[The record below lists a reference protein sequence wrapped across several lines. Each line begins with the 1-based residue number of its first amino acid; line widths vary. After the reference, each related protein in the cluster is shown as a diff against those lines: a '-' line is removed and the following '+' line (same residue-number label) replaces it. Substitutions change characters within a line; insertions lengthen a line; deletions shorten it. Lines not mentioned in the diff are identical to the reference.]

1 MVTVALTR
9 GAYRLTQTRSYENI
23 PSQLVDSCKGT
34 RMKGKLSTIALCAI
48 AAAQAPTGSIIGTVA
63 DSSGGMIPGA
73 NIALVSK
80 ESGAQRTASSGGDGS
95 FAFAALAAGR
105 YELRV
110 ESRGFRTSVRDAAV
124 ETGSSTTVSFQ
135 LEVGA
140 TNEVIQVE
148 SVSAQVT
155 TDSFKVDGVI
165 TRQQIQDLPLNGR
178 SFMQLAFLEPGV
190 TVSPGSTS
198 QYNSQFNVSILGGAS
213 NMAAITIDGGNVR
226 DPVDGNSGTNFS
238 QEIVQEFQLS
248 AVNFD
253 LSTGITATGAVNIV
267 SRSGTNDFH
276 GSAYFFYRD
285 NNLSAFPGLARNPV
299 NPDPFFAR
307 RQSGAWLAGP
317 ILKNRL
323 FFFYNVEHLNQDA
336 VVIVQPNSPFFSSL
350 IGSYSNPYTGTQHSP
365 KVDWQIGSNHRMF
378 LRYSNDNNN
387 SFGPRGGATLPSN
400 WLVNRNRADQAIIGW
415 TAALK
420 PTLVNDVRAS
430 FWYWSNRNLFPTENE
445 CPGCLGLGLP
455 ETTVIGTNV
464 VFGNTQNATQGRN
477 LRRGHLLDTVTW
489 QRGSHQ
495 LRFGGELDF
504 SDGTGFWGYADPAA
518 GAVYGPDILGPAR
531 VLFGIPD
538 QIASAADLARLPM
551 FTYTMGIGNPAQPPP
566 FNVNKAR
573 RNDRYRVF
581 FQDSWRIRRT
591 FTLNYGLAWQYES
604 ALVNHDLDKPE
615 YLRPILDDI
624 RPSDRDF
631 NNFTPSMGFAWNV
644 GGDNKTV
651 IRGGAG
657 IYYDTRILSQ
667 RLAERTVI
675 GPLGNGRLPVSSS
688 AVPSPIA
695 VPPLAGGLIP
705 GVGVGTPL
713 DFRTS
718 PTAFTLGNFL
728 SILTPVRA
736 GLERQ
741 LSGSGTDLG
750 VRVINVSK
758 TGSDLIPAYYPAP
771 YSTHVN
777 FGIQRELARDLVVTA
792 DIVSR
797 QFVNQEIGSLDWN
810 RFFRPQGPIIPRC
823 ASAAQA
829 NDPAANCSL
838 GQITVRTPAGRTNYK
853 GLLVR
858 VDKRFSKRWQLLGSY
873 ALTDQRGLNGIADLD
888 NWFMTWGPQGAR
900 HIFNVSG
907 IVELPWKFQ
916 FSFISSMASR
926 GPVHPRITAIDL
938 IGSGVDN
945 SPVPFLLYNS
955 LNRGLGK
962 AELAQAV
969 DLYNST
975 YAGTRTPRG
984 QLAPRVTLPQE
995 YELGDNFISQ
1005 DIRVTKFFDFT
1016 ERLRLMVCAESFNVF
1031 NIANLGGFAFDLN
1044 NPAAFG
1050 RPASRGN
1057 QVFGTG
1063 GPRSFQLA
1071 ARFSF

>member
-1 MVTVALTR
+1 
-9 GAYRLTQTRSYENI
+9 
-23 PSQLVDSCKGT
+23 
-34 RMKGKLSTIALCAI
+34 MKGKLSAILVISI
-48 AAAQAPTGSIIGTVA
+48 AAFAQLPTGSVIGTVS
-63 DSSGGMIPGA
+63 DSTGASIPGA
-73 NIALVSK
+73 SVAVIHKA
-80 ESGAQRTASSGGDGS
+80 SGARRSLTTGVDGGFAVASLAGGQ
-95 FAFAALAAGR
+95 
-105 YELRV
+105 YEVRV
-110 ESRGFRTSVRDAAV
+110 EAQGFRTTIRDALV
-124 ETGSSTTVSFQ
+124 ETGSSTTVAFQ

-140 TNEVIQVE
+140 TTEVIQVE
-148 SVSAQVT
+148 GVSAQVA

-198 QYNSQFNVSILGGAS
+198 QYNSQFNVSILGGSAS
-213 NMAAITIDGGNVR
+213 LAAITVDGGNVR

-267 SRSGTNDFH
+267 SRSGSNEFH
-276 GSAYFFYRD
+276 GSGYFFFRD
-285 NNLSAFPGLARNPV
+285 NNMAAFPGLARNPV
-299 NPDPFFAR
+299 DPDPFFAR
-307 RQSGAWLAGP
+307 RQSGAWLGGP
-317 ILKNRL
+317 IVRNKL

-350 IGSYSNPYTGTQHSP
+350 VGSYSNPYTGTQHSP
-365 KVDWQIGSNHRMF
+365 KVDWQINDNHRLF
-378 LRYSNDNNN
+378 LRYSNDRNNA
-387 SFGPRGGATLPSN
+387 FGPRGGATLPSN
-400 WLVNRNRADQAIIGW
+400 WLVNRNRADQVVLGW
-415 TAALK
+415 TTTLR
-420 PTLVNDVRAS
+420 PTLVNDLRGS

-477 LRRGHLLDTVTW
+477 LRRGNLINTMTW
-489 QRGSHQ
+489 QKGTHRF
-495 LRFGGELDF
+495 RFGGEIDL

-531 VLFGIPD
+531 ALFGIPD
-538 QIASAADLARLPM
+538 QITTVADLAKLPM

-566 FNVNKAR
+566 FNIQKAR

-581 FQDSWRIRRT
+581 FQDAWRVSST
-591 FTLNYGLAWQYES
+591 FTLNYGVAWQYES

-615 YLRPILDDI
+615 LLRPIMDDI

-631 NNFTPSMGFAWNV
+631 NNITPSLGFAWNV

-657 IYYDTRILSQ
+657 IYYDTRLLWQ
-667 RLAERTVI
+667 RLEERTII
-675 GPLGNGRLPVSSS
+675 GPLGNGRLPLPSS
-688 AVPSPIA
+688 AVPSPIS
-695 VPPLAGGLIP
+695 VPALGGGAIP
-705 GVGVGTPL
+705 GVSAGTPL
-713 DFRTS
+713 DFRNGPTS
-718 PTAFTLGNFL
+718 FTLGNFL
-728 SILTPVRA
+728 SILGPVRA
-736 GLERQ
+736 GLEQ
-741 LSGSGTDLG
+741 QFSGSGDDLS
-750 VRVINVSK
+750 VRVINISK
-758 TGSDLIPAYYPAP
+758 SGSNLIPAYYPAA

-777 FGIQRELARDLVVTA
+777 FGIQREIFRDTVVTA

-797 QFVNQEIGSLDWN
+797 QFVRQEIGSLDWN
-810 RFFRPQGPIIPRC
+810 RFLRPQGPIIPRC
-823 ASAAQA
+823 TSAAQA
-829 NDPAANCSL
+829 QNPLSNCSA

-853 GLLVR
+853 ALLVR
-858 VDKRFSKRWQLLGSY
+858 VDKRFTKNWQMLASY
-873 ALTDQRGLNGIADLD
+873 ALTNQRGINGIADLD
-888 NWFMTWGPQGAR
+888 NWFDTWGPQGSQ
-900 HIFNVSG
+900 HLFNLSG
-907 IVELPWKFQ
+907 IIDLPWKFQ
-916 FSFISSMASR
+916 FSFISTMASR
-926 GPVHPRITAIDL
+926 GPVHPRITAVDL

-962 AELAQAV
+962 PELEQAV
-969 DLYNST
+969 DLYNAT

-984 QLAPRVTLPQE
+984 QLAPRVTLPANYQ
-995 YELGDNFISQ
+995 LGDNFISQ
-1005 DIRVTKFFDFT
+1005 DIRVSKFFDFG
-1016 ERLRLMVCAESFNVF
+1016 ERIRLTILGEAFNIF
-1031 NIANLGGFAFDLN
+1031 NIANLTGFAFDLN
-1044 NPAAFG
+1044 NQASFG
-1050 RPASRGN
+1050 QPTQRAN